1 MRKMLRFQAMRL
13 DTRIAIIGAGLGGL
27 VAGALLQQRGHKVTI
42 FEQAPEF
49 SRLGAGINLSPNVM
63 KVLDAIGVAERLLN
77 IGIRPRSWMSR
88 DLATGEVLFDYPM
101 RDQVETKFGAPYITI
116 HRGDFHEVLTGA
128 VTSGT
133 IEFGMR
139 LIAFEQQTD
148 NVHLDFEAHDGV
160 EVDFVIGAD
169 GINSMVRE
177 TLLGPE
183 LPKYTGY
190 VAHRSIFPMSRLDGM
205 DVDDFC
211 KWWSDDVHGDR
222 HIVVYLLDK
231 KAEEIYFVTGVPQP
245 DWDHG
250 LSFVDTDMNE
260 LCGHFSG
267 FHDNVIR
274 LVEACPTAT
283 TWPIFERDPLPLW
296 SRGQVVL
303 LGDACH
309 PMKPHMAQGA
319 AIAIEDAAILIRCLE
334 HCGDDLQ
341 AALRLY
347 EDSRKE
353 RASHVQKHSHAN
365 KWLRAPMDPSWVFGY
380 DALTQELGVAAGT
393 P

>member
-1 MRKMLRFQAMRL
+1 MNPE
-13 DTRIAIIGAGLGGL
+13 TRIAIIGAGLGGL
-27 VAGALLQQRGHKVTI
+27 VAGALLQQRGYRVRI

-49 SRLGAGINLSPNVM
+49 ARLGAGINLSPNVM
-63 KVLDAIGVAERLLN
+63 KVLREIGVAESLLE
-77 IGIRPRSWMSR
+77 IGIRPRSWVSR
-88 DLATGEVLFDYPM
+88 DLSTGEVLFDYRM
-101 RDQVETKFGAPYITI
+101 RDVVETKFGAPYITI
-116 HRGDFHEVLTGA
+116 HRGDFHAVLTEA
-128 VTSGT
+128 VTPDT
-133 IEFGMR
+133 IEFGKR
-139 LIAFEQQTD
+139 LSGFEQQAD
-148 NVHLDFEAHDGV
+148 SVRLDFEGHPSV

-183 LPKYTGY
+183 LPIYTGY

-205 DVDDFC
+205 EVDDFC
-211 KWWSDDVHGDR
+211 KWWSDDAHGDR
-222 HIVVYLLDK
+222 HIVVYLLDNA
-231 KAEEIYFVTGVPQP
+231 AEEIYFVTGVPQA

-250 LSFVDTDMNE
+250 LSFIDTDME
-260 LCGHFSG
+260 EFRGHFAG
-267 FHDNVIR
+267 FHKNVIR

-283 TWPIFERDPLPLW
+283 TWPIFEREPLTLW

-341 AALRLY
+341 AALTLY
-347 EDSRKE
+347 ENSRKA

-380 DALTQELGVAAGT
+380 DALTQELGVPAGT